1 MQMKKQG
8 SECTRIISL
17 LKKIFG
23 KHFFKV
29 LQKFVDTADKFIKL
43 ASSCIWCV

>member
-1 MQMKKQG
+1 MRMKKQG

-23 KHFFKV
+23 KHLNVFQMFSY
-29 LQKFVDTADKFIKL
+29 TADKFIQL
-43 ASSCIWCV
+43 FSL